1 MTLTDKERESM
12 DDYFVRRGLGRL
24 WENLKLLIESNSGSG
39 GGGNTEEINK
49 TITEL
54 KTSVKDLAE
63 VVSTIDV
70 KPSTNQEIDNLFN

>member
-24 WENLKLLIESNSGSG
+24 WENLKLLMESHSG
-39 GGGNTEEINK
+39 GGGGNNEEINK
-49 TITEL
+49 TINEL

>member
-24 WENLKLLIESNSGSG
+24 WENLKLLMESHGGSG
-39 GGGNTEEINK
+39 GNNEEINK
-49 TITEL
+49 TINEL

>member
-1 MTLTDKERESM
+1 MTLTDKERESI

-24 WENLKLLIESNSGSG
+24 WENLKLLMESHS

-49 TITEL
+49 TINEL
-54 KTSVKDLAE
+54 KSSVEDLAE

>member
-24 WENLKLLIESNSGSG
+24 WENLKLLIESHGGG
-39 GGGNTEEINK
+39 GGGNNEEINK
-49 TITEL
+49 TINEL

>member
-1 MTLTDKERESM
+1 MTLTDKERESI

-24 WENLKLLIESNSGSG
+24 WENLKLLMESHSG

-49 TITEL
+49 TINEL
-54 KTSVKDLAE
+54 KASVEDLAE

>member
-12 DDYFVRRGLGRL
+12 DEYFVRRGLGRL
-24 WENLKLLIESNSGSG
+24 WENLKLLIETNSSG
-39 GGGNTEEINK
+39 GGNNEEINK
-49 TITEL
+49 TINEL

-70 KPSTNQEIDNLFN
+70 KPSTDQEIDNLFN

>member
-1 MTLTDKERESM
+1 MTLTDKERESI

-24 WENLKLLIESNSGSG
+24 WENLKLLMESH

-49 TITEL
+49 TINEL
-54 KTSVKDLAE
+54 KASVEDLAE

>member
-24 WENLKLLIESNSGSG
+24 WENLKLLIESNGGG

-49 TITEL
+49 TINEL

-63 VVSTIDV
+63 VVSTINV

>member
-1 MTLTDKERESM
+1 MTLTDKERESI

-24 WENLKLLIESNSGSG
+24 WENLKLLMESHS

-54 KTSVKDLAE
+54 KSSVKDLAE

>member
-24 WENLKLLIESNSGSG
+24 WENLKLLMESHSGGSG
-39 GGGNTEEINK
+39 GNNEEINK
-49 TITEL
+49 TINEL

>member
-24 WENLKLLIESNSGSG
+24 WENLKLLIESNGGG

-54 KTSVKDLAE
+54 KSSVKDLAE
-63 VVSTIDV
+63 VVSTIDI

>member
-24 WENLKLLIESNSGSG
+24 WENLKLLMESHGGG
-39 GGGNTEEINK
+39 GGGNNEEINK
-49 TITEL
+49 TINEL

>member
-1 MTLTDKERESM
+1 MTLTDKERESI

-24 WENLKLLIESNSGSG
+24 WENLKLLMESHSGGG

-49 TITEL
+49 TINEL
-54 KTSVKDLAE
+54 KASVEDLAE

-70 KPSTNQEIDNLFN
+70 EPSTNQEIDNLFN

>member
-12 DDYFVRRGLGRL
+12 DEYFVRRGLGRL
-24 WENLKLLIESNSGSG
+24 WENLKLLIESNGG

-54 KTSVKDLAE
+54 KSSVKDLAE

>member
-24 WENLKLLIESNSGSG
+24 WENLKLLIESNSGG

>member
-1 MTLTDKERESM
+1 MTLTDKERESI

-24 WENLKLLIESNSGSG
+24 WENLKLLMESHSDV
-39 GGGNTEEINK
+39 GGNNEEINK
-49 TITEL
+49 TINEL

-70 KPSTNQEIDNLFN
+70 KPSTDQEIDNLFN

>member
-12 DDYFVRRGLGRL
+12 DEYFVRRGLGRL
-24 WENLKLLIESNSGSG
+24 WENLKLLIESNGG

>member
-1 MTLTDKERESM
+1 MTLTDKERESI

-24 WENLKLLIESNSGSG
+24 WENLKLLMESHSGG

-49 TITEL
+49 TINEL
-54 KTSVKDLAE
+54 KASVEDLAE

>member
-1 MTLTDKERESM
+1 MTLTDKERESI

-24 WENLKLLIESNSGSG
+24 WENLKLLMESHS

-49 TITEL
+49 TINEL
-54 KTSVKDLAE
+54 KASVEDLAE
-63 VVSTIDV
+63 IVSTIDV

>member
-1 MTLTDKERESM
+1 MTLTDKERESI

-24 WENLKLLIESNSGSG
+24 WENLKLLMESHS

-49 TITEL
+49 TINEL
-54 KTSVKDLAE
+54 KSSVKDLAE

>member
-24 WENLKLLIESNSGSG
+24 WENLKLLIESNGGG

-54 KTSVKDLAE
+54 KSSVKDLAE

>member
-1 MTLTDKERESM
+1 MTLTDKERESI

-24 WENLKLLIESNSGSG
+24 WENLKLLMESHSG
-39 GGGNTEEINK
+39 GDGGNTEEINK
-49 TITEL
+49 TINEL
-54 KTSVKDLAE
+54 KSSVKDLAE

>member
-24 WENLKLLIESNSGSG
+24 WENLKLLMESNGGGSG
-39 GGGNTEEINK
+39 GNNEEINK
-49 TITEL
+49 TINEL

>member
-12 DDYFVRRGLGRL
+12 DEYFVRKGLGRL
-24 WENLKLLIESNSGSG
+24 WENLKLLMDSKG
-39 GGGNTEEINK
+39 GGEGNNEEINK
-49 TITEL
+49 TINEL
-54 KTSVKDLAE
+54 KASVKDLAE

>member
-1 MTLTDKERESM
+1 MTLTDKERESI

-24 WENLKLLIESNSGSG
+24 WENLKLLMESHS

-49 TITEL
+49 TINEL
-54 KTSVKDLAE
+54 KASIEDLAE